1 MKASLPSYA
10 AAGLFILAGVVPLLY
25 FAALVVLQAGLT
37 LQAGKWVA
45 LPLTLAFS
53 DHALLAGARVAPAL
67 PYLPEFGWIADPT
80 VAAFLDRVH
89 IALIPALAGLALA
102 AIGVL
107 RIHRLRLLARL
118 QRQQAED
125 RVRRVQDYQRD
136 GEDSIDGRRE
146 PFISSRRA
154 A

>member
-1 MKASLPSYA
+1 MKASYLV
-10 AAGLFILAGVVPLLY
+10 AGLFIVIGAMPLLY
-25 FAALVVLQAGLT
+25 FTALGALQIGLGI
-37 LQAGKWVA
+37 QAGKWVA

-67 PYLPEFGWIADPT
+67 PYIPQFGWIADPT
-80 VAAFLDRVH
+80 VAALLDRVH
-89 IALIPALAGLALA
+89 VALIPALAGLALA

-107 RIHRLRLLARL
+107 RIQRLRLLARL

-136 GEDSIDGRRE
+136 GEDFIDGRRE